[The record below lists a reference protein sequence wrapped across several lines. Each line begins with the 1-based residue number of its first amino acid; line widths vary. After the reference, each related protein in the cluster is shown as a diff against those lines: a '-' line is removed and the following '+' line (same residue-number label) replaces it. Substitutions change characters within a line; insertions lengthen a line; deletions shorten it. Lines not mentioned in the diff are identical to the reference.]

1 MNSWHLKENYDNVH
15 IIKDSYTRIL
25 SLCKLKN
32 KALLT
37 QVHAIFNPLHSF
49 FFQIFNE
56 VLQYLNVQETC
67 KKDWHCFHKDCWF
80 SNTVH
85 RKLHRKILRILRV
98 IPHCRSAVLP
108 LSSASYLMVL
118 SSYWHFLLVSGNL
131 ENLKKKC
138 LNSLEEV
145 TIEKNK
151 YYWIKATYE

>member
-1 MNSWHLKENYDNVH
+1 MTMDIVTSREPINSYKRRTSQRSYVNVHIIKEPYTKLFLSIISKKKQQQSINSRQVHGVLKKRCQTAYIVSFIKDSYNTLFVSQKKIQQSMNSWHLKENYDNVH

-67 KKDWHCFHKDCWF
+67 KKD
-80 SNTVH
+80 
-85 RKLHRKILRILRV
+85 
-98 IPHCRSAVLP
+98 
-108 LSSASYLMVL
+108 
-118 SSYWHFLLVSGNL
+118 
-131 ENLKKKC
+131 
-138 LNSLEEV
+138 
-145 TIEKNK
+145 
-151 YYWIKATYE
+151 